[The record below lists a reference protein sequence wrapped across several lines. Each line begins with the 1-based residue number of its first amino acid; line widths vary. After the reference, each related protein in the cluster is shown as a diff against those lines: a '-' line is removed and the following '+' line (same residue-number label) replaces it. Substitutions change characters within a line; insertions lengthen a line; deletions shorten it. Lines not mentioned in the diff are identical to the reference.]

1 MKKVKFYLCTV
12 LLCIVFFASCSDG
25 NSDGSSGS
33 DDGNSFP
40 EHLLSYSGNNS
51 YKSPND
57 VSVKMQNISLPT

>member
-1 MKKVKFYLCTV
+1 MKKVKFYLCAV
-12 LLCIVFFASCSDG
+12 LLCIVFFASCSG
-25 NSDGSSGS
+25 GSSDS
-33 DDGNSFP
+33 DDDSSFP